1 MQKKAYKKGDTVTL
15 KTLKELQKSEGLE
28 DIETTKGFHT
38 TSGLFINEDM
48 FKYLGKTFKIKDV
61 CLTNDRYD
69 EKIDYVLDIKGEFW
83 YWSEACFKKE
93 KQLELNFEQ

>member
-1 MQKKAYKKGDTVTL
+1 MIPTTRTLQTL

-48 FKYLGKTFKIKDV
+48 FKYLGKTFKIKQIV
-61 CLTNDRYD
+61 RNR
-69 EKIDYVLDIKGEFW
+69 
-83 YWSEACFKKE
+83 
-93 KQLELNFEQ
+93 QLIILFIFESL